1 MSSNWS
7 VACTTPPGVTARS
20 LPTWYAPAGTM
31 DGTRGEV
38 ARSEARLRSP
48 RTAFSP
54 PVSSSAFQPAGA
66 SSGLL
71 LGDAAAMRLVSR
83 NFSRVSSRQS
93 SSAPSTSS
101 DADAAAAR

>member
-1 MSSNWS
+1 
-7 VACTTPPGVTARS
+7 
-20 LPTWYAPAGTM
+20 M

-38 ARSEARLRSP
+38 ARSEARWRSP

-54 PVSSSAFQPAGA
+54 PLSMSAFQPAGD

-71 LGDAAAMRLVSR
+71 LGAAAAMRLVSR

-93 SSAPSTSS
+93 SSAPATSS